1 MEDVRLSTEVEKVQ
15 EKNQEYIQEKSRRL
29 ANWIREYL
37 TGNFEGKYDETFG
50 FVLFLRKGNDINT
63 LVVNTLMW
71 AGITTWADRAM
82 LRDSLHSLADA
93 IDSNE
98 TDILDD

>member
-1 MEDVRLSTEVEKVQ
+1 MEDVRLSSEVEKIQ
-15 EKNQEYIQEKSRRL
+15 NKNQEYVQEKSRKL
-29 ANWIREYL
+29 ANWIRDYL
-37 TGNFEGKYDETFG
+37 TGYFEDKYDEAFS
-50 FVLFLRKGNDINT
+50 FVLFLRKGNDVNT

-93 IDSNE
+93 IDSSE